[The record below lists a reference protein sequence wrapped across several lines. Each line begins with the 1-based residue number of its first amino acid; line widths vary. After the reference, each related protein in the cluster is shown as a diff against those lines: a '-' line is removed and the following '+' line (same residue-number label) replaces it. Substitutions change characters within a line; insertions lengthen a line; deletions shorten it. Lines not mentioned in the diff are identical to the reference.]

1 MTDIKEKLSALYDG
15 ELESSQIDDLLE
27 ECRNNDELIRSFS
40 LYGLIS
46 QSLNQESKVSQI
58 SQARRKPKSRGFSD
72 IWLSNAVTAAASIIL
87 TLFAVNNVDFSRMS
101 INIDSANQIASAVNS
116 QEAKQTAENS
126 SEYLVDHVMK
136 VINDPSFMNSKSKV
150 DLQNVG
156 YRINQSS
163 NPEYSNGVQKFKL
176 RIENRDF
183 GLNQIR
189 YWKHGNKMIYV
200 VPISNGRAV
209 TLYGNIS
216 LPTAIK
222 IANSINK

>member
-87 TLFAVNNVDFSRMS
+87 TLFSVYLTTKHFFTSGQLFRALSVISLSGIFFPPLIPS
-101 INIDSANQIASAVNS
+101 SAVTIYS
-116 QEAKQTAENS
+116 ELQSLILPAIESEENPPNIM
-126 SEYLVDHVMK
+126 EC
-136 VINDPSFMNSKSKV
+136 IA
-150 DLQNVG
+150 
-156 YRINQSS
+156 
-163 NPEYSNGVQKFKL
+163 
-176 RIENRDF
+176 
-183 GLNQIR
+183 
-189 YWKHGNKMIYV
+189 
-200 VPISNGRAV
+200 PILAHASI
-209 TLYGNIS
+209 TY
-216 LPTAIK
+216 
-222 IANSINK
+222 ANSGIIVK

>member
-40 LYGLIS
+40 LYGLV
-46 QSLNQESKVSQI
+46 SLSLDKDSKVSPI
-58 SQARRKPKSRGFSD
+58 SQARRRPKRIGFSD

-87 TLFAVNNVDFSRMS
+87 TLFVVNNVDISRMS
-101 INIDSANQIASAVNS
+101 INIDSTNQIASAVNS
-116 QEAKQTAENS
+116 QEAKQIAENS
-126 SEYLVDHVMK
+126 SEYLVDHVMS
-136 VINDPSFMNSKSKV
+136 VINDPSFMNLKTKI

-156 YRINQSS
+156 YKINQNG
-163 NPEYSNGVQKFKL
+163 NPEYSNGAQKFKL

-189 YWKHGNKMIYV
+189 YWKHGNKTIYV
-200 VPISNGRAV
+200 IPISNGRAV

-216 LPTAIK
+216 LPAAIQ